1 MKKAFMKPVSLLG
14 RIAIAATV
22 ILLVSC
28 GFHLRGNYDFPFS
41 TLYINFPAGSHTAN
55 VLKRQIQGMNA
66 TRIAN
71 SPQEAEVILSA
82 ISEKNRREILTYN
95 VQGRVREY
103 SLHYDL
109 EYTIKTAQGKV
120 LLPPTKV
127 TLRRTMTYDDS
138 EALSKENEANLL
150 YKDMQSDMAQRLLR
164 RLAGLNMNGVD
175 NTTDPDDNVSGAT
188 RS

>member
-1 MKKAFMKPVSLLG
+1 MKKAFMKPVSLLC
-14 RIAIAATV
+14 RIAIAATA

-41 TLYINFPAGSHTAN
+41 TLYINFPANSHTAS

-66 TRIAN
+66 TRIVN
-71 SPQEAEVILSA
+71 NPQEAEVILSA

-109 EYTIKTAQGKV
+109 EYMIKTAQGKV
-120 LLPPTKV
+120 LLAPTKT

-138 EALSKENEANLL
+138 EALSKENEAILL

-164 RLAGLNMNGVD
+164 RLASIDMNGTDDTANSGD
-175 NTTDPDDNVSGAT
+175 NTSGT
-188 RS
+188 ERP

>member
-1 MKKAFMKPVSLLG
+1 MPQ
-14 RIAIAATV
+14 TV

-28 GFHLRGNYDFPFS
+28 GFHLRGNYDSRFPRCIS
-41 TLYINFPAGSHTAN
+41 TFLPASHTAN

-71 SPQEAEVILSA
+71 SPQEARGHPVCHFGKKS
-82 ISEKNRREILTYN
+82 
-95 VQGRVREY
+95 QGNPDLQRTGTSWREY

>member
-1 MKKAFMKPVSLLG
+1 MKKAFMKPVSLLC
-14 RIAIAATV
+14 RIAIAATA
-22 ILLVSC
+22 IFLVSC
-28 GFHLRGNYDFPFS
+28 GFHLRGNYDFPFF
-41 TLYINFPAGSHTAN
+41 TLYIDFPANSHTAS

-66 TRIAN
+66 TRIVN

-109 EYTIKTAQGKV
+109 EYMIKTAQGKV
-120 LLPPTKV
+120 LLAPTKV

-138 EALSKENEANLL
+138 EALSKENEAILL

-164 RLAGLNMNGVD
+164 RLASIDMTGAD
-175 NTTDPDDNVSGAT
+175 NTTDSGDNAYGT
-188 RS
+188 ERP

>member
-1 MKKAFMKPVSLLG
+1 MKKAFMKPVPLLC
-14 RIAIAATV
+14 RIAIAAAA

-41 TLYINFPAGSHTAN
+41 TLYINFPANSYTAS

-66 TRIAN
+66 TRIVN
-71 SPQEAEVILSA
+71 NPQEAEVILSA
-82 ISEKNRREILTYN
+82 ISEKNRKEILTYN

-120 LLPPTKV
+120 LLAPTKA

-138 EALSKENEANLL
+138 EALSKENEAVLL

-164 RLAGLNMNGVD
+164 RLASLNMSGTND
-175 NTTDPDDNVSGAT
+175 TAYSDENVSDT
-188 RS
+188 KRP